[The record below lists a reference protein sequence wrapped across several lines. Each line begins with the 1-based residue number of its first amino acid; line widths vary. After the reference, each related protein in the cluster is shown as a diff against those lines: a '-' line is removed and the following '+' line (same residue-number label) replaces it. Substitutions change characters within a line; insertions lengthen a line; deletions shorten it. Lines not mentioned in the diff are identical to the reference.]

1 MAQDVKFKLG
11 LTPSIQTAW
20 VFRKAF
26 TLIELLVVIAIIAI
40 LAAILFPVFAQA
52 KLSAKKI
59 SDLSNQKQIG
69 TGLQIY
75 LADYDDTLPPYR
87 TRNTPNP
94 GPPNPYITGNSAG
107 RTFFH
112 QLLHPY
118 IKSLDMW
125 KSPINPSAWVTA
137 NTSCDP
143 AVGNDDNQDAG
154 DGCSYG
160 GQNSYG
166 VNNYVFPAGASLASA
181 NRAVGLNAGAVVESA
196 NTYLMM
202 NARYYNVLPRYTR
215 PDGTPVIDG
224 LLNGDASGMNP
235 NDPASYADTL
245 KYYYNYWK
253 YINYGLSYNQN
264 GVPAGSF
271 YGNTASI
278 VSTIENRGKTV
289 MGGQVNVVFADT
301 HAKAQNYVRVIDDLI
316 NNPTNSSWDPY
327 KAGLK
332 Q

>member
-11 LTPSIQTAW
+11 LTPTIQTAW

-94 GPPNPYITGNSAG
+94 GLPNPYITGNSAG
-107 RTFFH
+107 RMFFH

-181 NRAVGLNAGAVVESA
+181 NRAVGLNSGAVVESA

>member
-1 MAQDVKFKLG
+1 MAQDVKLKLG

-94 GPPNPYITGNSAG
+94 GSPNPYITGNSAG